1 MVQFIHRS
9 ESGLIKDFLETR
21 HEANVKFMNNVRER
35 IETARNASLQAGNR
49 LLTIL
54 KPTTAAPNNEVEEI
68 SLSSYKQEP
77 EEVSVNVETTTA
89 SASSD
94 TSSSVTDSSITTT
107 TKEPRT
113 AINAKDRCPPG
124 SQRDGSGACQPTF
137 G

>member
-1 MVQFIHRS
+1 MWKFVVLIFIVQFVHRS

-77 EEVSVNVETTTA
+77 EEVS
-89 SASSD
+89 
-94 TSSSVTDSSITTT
+94 
-107 TKEPRT
+107 EPRT